1 MWRKFSINKYISEF
15 IDWLYPKSCI
25 FCKEELDDVSSSF
38 CEKCFQNV
46 NIIETSLCPKCG
58 KIRERS
64 SSLCYDCR
72 TRSHYFVSGRGM
84 FVYDDFLK
92 KSLFGL
98 KFFKHTWIGSE
109 YGKLLGAYYISNN
122 LPEVDMIIPVPLHF
136 LRYLERGYNQ
146 AEIIASSIAKAIN
159 KPIHSNYLKR
169 SKATKAQ
176 KDLSDKQRPL
186 NMLKAF
192 KMNAKYVD
200 KIKDKRILIID
211 DIYTTGSTMDGC
223 AKVLLEKGAR
233 EVYFLTV
240 AIGDG
245 L

>member
-1 MWRKFSINKYISEF
+1 MELSE
-15 IDWLYPKSCI
+15 PTGQC
-25 FCKEELDDVSSSF
+25 

-46 NIIETSLCPKCG
+46 NIIETSWCPKCG

-84 FVYDDFLK
+84 FVYNDALK

-98 KFFKHTWIGSE
+98 KFFKHTWIGKE
-109 YGKLLGAYYISNN
+109 YGKLLGDYYTQQH
-122 LPEVDMIIPVPLHF
+122 LPDIDLIMPIPLHSI
-136 LRYLERGYNQ
+136 RYIERGFNQ
-146 AEIIASSIAKAIN
+146 AEIIASYLAMTID
-159 KPIHSNYLKR
+159 KPMYNNYIKR
-169 SKATKAQ
+169 SKNTKPQ

-192 KMNAKYVD
+192 KVNQRHID
-200 KIKDKRILIID
+200 KIKDKKILLVD
-211 DIYTTGSTMDGC
+211 DIYTTGATMDGC
-223 AKVLLEKGAR
+223 AKVLLENGAR

>member
-1 MWRKFSINKYISEF
+1 MSEF
-15 IDWLYPKSCI
+15 LEWLYPTCCI
-25 FCKEELDDVSSSF
+25 FCNEELSEPSGQC

-46 NIIETSLCPKCG
+46 NIIETSYCPKCG
-58 KIRERS
+58 KIRERT

-72 TRSHYFVSGRGM
+72 SRAHYFVSGRGM
-84 FVYDDFLK
+84 FVYNEFLK

-98 KFFKHTWIGSE
+98 KFFKHTWIGNE
-109 YGKLLGAYYISNN
+109 YGKLLGDYYFDQD
-122 LPEVDMIIPVPLHF
+122 LPDIDFLVPVPLHKF
-136 LRYLERGYNQ
+136 RNLERGYNQ
-146 AEIIASSIAKAIN
+146 GEIIANMLATSIE
-159 KPIHSNYLKR
+159 KPMISQCIKR
-169 SKATKAQ
+169 CKNTKPQ

-192 KMNAKYVD
+192 KVNSKYKNVINNK
-200 KIKDKRILIID
+200 KILLVD
-211 DIYTTGSTMDGC
+211 DIYTTGATIDGC
-223 AKVLLEKGAR
+223 AKVLIDAGAS